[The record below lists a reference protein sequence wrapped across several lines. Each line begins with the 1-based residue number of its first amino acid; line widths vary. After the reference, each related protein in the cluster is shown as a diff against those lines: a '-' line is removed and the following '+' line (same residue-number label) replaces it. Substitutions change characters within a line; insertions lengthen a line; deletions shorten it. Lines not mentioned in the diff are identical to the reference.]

1 MKRKIYDL
9 ERIRKGLKVGVLDI
23 ESTDLCTDVDDH
35 GYILCACIKTVN
47 ADDMNGP
54 IWKTRID
61 DKRNTGGL
69 FNDKFVVREL
79 VKKMNSFDLILTWY
93 GSIFDIP
100 MINTRALRH
109 RLLPPVRNFRRDLC
123 FVSRGSLKLTNNRLA
138 TVDEFLNGK
147 AMKTRLKRRIW
158 DNAFRGDRKAIAY
171 IVDHC
176 DKDVIGTEKNYKRMM
191 PLLGELRRR

>member
-54 IWKTRID
+54 IWKVRID
-61 DKRNTGGL
+61 DKRNTAGL
-69 FNDKFVVREL
+69 HNDKFVVREL

-93 GSIFDIP
+93 GSMFDIP

-138 TVDEFLNGK
+138 TVDEFLNGH